1 MEQHPVDDRIHK
13 LYIES
18 STLCNLKCTMC
29 MRNTWKDEEM
39 GHMDFDMYQRII
51 REVSREDSIETVFFG
66 GIGEPTFH
74 PQFLEMVRL
83 AKQAG
88 KRVEC
93 VTNGTLLSPDAIRE
107 LIAAGLD
114 MAWISIDGLDEDH
127 YEAIRKN
134 GKFSVVYN
142 NLIAM
147 RDLRMTE
154 FGKHFGVGLTFV
166 AMRENINE
174 LPKLVNLAAQVH
186 ASDVKITNLIPYTE
200 EASQSSLIWQ
210 TVNNSKFSD
219 RLTTTPDSMGDPPC
233 AHIDFPVMDIDEDT
247 IGPLAY
253 MLNSLN
259 TFSVMGEPLRRRT
272 RYCKFVMEGNVFVR
286 WDGEVTQC
294 MGLLH
299 NTEAYIYKQ
308 NGFTRQIKEK
318 SFGNA
323 HEKPLL
329 EIWNGEEFAA
339 FRQRVRDF
347 DFSPCH
353 ICGGCSYI
361 YSNEQDCFLNDHP
374 TCGACLWAQGLVQ
387 CP

>member
-1 MEQHPVDDRIHK
+1 
-13 LYIES
+13 
-18 STLCNLKCTMC
+18 
-29 MRNTWKDEEM
+29 
-39 GHMDFDMYQRII
+39 
-51 REVSREDSIETVFFG
+51 
-66 GIGEPTFH
+66 
-74 PQFLEMVRL
+74 
-83 AKQAG
+83 
-88 KRVEC
+88 
-93 VTNGTLLSPDAIRE
+93 
-107 LIAAGLD
+107 
-114 MAWISIDGLDEDH
+114 
-127 YEAIRKN
+127 
-134 GKFSVVYN
+134 
-142 NLIAM
+142 
-147 RDLRMTE
+147 
-154 FGKHFGVGLTFV
+154 
-166 AMRENINE
+166 
-174 LPKLVNLAAQVH
+174 
-186 ASDVKITNLIPYTE
+186 
-200 EASQSSLIWQ
+200 
-210 TVNNSKFSD
+210 
-219 RLTTTPDSMGDPPC
+219 
-233 AHIDFPVMDIDEDT
+233 
-247 IGPLAY
+247 
-253 MLNSLN
+253 
-259 TFSVMGEPLRRRT
+259 
-272 RYCKFVMEGNVFVR
+272 MEGNVFVR